1 MIGTE
6 DVLGLRERKKL
17 ATRAALSWAALTL
30 ATERGVEN
38 VLVEDIAAKAN
49 VSPRTFNNY
58 FSSKEEAICAIS
70 TDRIAGIVAA
80 FRARPA
86 DEPLWDS
93 LTAAMLTPYDLP
105 TDPPREFVARS
116 QLMMG
121 HPALQA
127 ETMRAQLTVQT
138 ALTDEVAAR
147 LRIDPNQDIY
157 PKLVVGVASAALHTA
172 LRHWAASPTSRPFL
186 PTLRAAL
193 DQVAQ
198 GLPEPRRSIT

>member
-1 MIGTE
+1 MT
-6 DVLGLRERKKL
+6 GLRERKKL
-17 ATRAALSWAALTL
+17 ETRAALSWAALNL
-30 ATERGVEN
+30 AVQRGLEN
-38 VLVEDIAAKAN
+38 VLVEDIVAKAN

-93 LTAAMLTPYDLP
+93 LTEAMLTPYDVP
-105 TDPPREFVARS
+105 VDPDREFVARS
-116 QLMMG
+116 QLMLR

-127 ETMRAQLTVQT
+127 ETMRAQLAVQE
-138 ALTDEVAAR
+138 ALTAEVAAR
-147 LRIDPNQDIY
+147 LNTEPSQDIY
-157 PKLVVGVASAALHTA
+157 PSLVVNVANAALHTA
-172 LRHWAASPTSRPFL
+172 LRHWAANPTDRPFL

-193 DQVAQ
+193 DQVAVNQ
-198 GLPEPRRSIT
+198 LGEHNA

>member
-1 MIGTE
+1 MA
-6 DVLGLRERKKL
+6 GLRERKKL
-17 ATRAALSWAALTL
+17 ATRAALSWAALTIAVEQGL
-30 ATERGVEN
+30 EN
-38 VLVEDIAAKAN
+38 VLVEDIAALAN

-86 DEPLWDS
+86 EEPLWDA

-105 TDPPREFVARS
+105 TDPPRDFVARS
-116 QLMMG
+116 QLVLR

-127 ETMRAQLTVQT
+127 ETMRAQLTVQD
-138 ALTDEVAAR
+138 ALTAEVASR
-147 LRIDPNQDIY
+147 LDVDPEHDSY
-157 PKLVVGVASAALHTA
+157 PALVVGVAGAALNTA
-172 LRHWAASPTSRPFL
+172 LRHWAASPADRPFL

-193 DQVAQ
+193 DQVAVSQ
-198 GLPEPRRSIT
+198 RGEHHE

>member
-1 MIGTE
+1 MTGTE
-6 DVLGLRERKKL
+6 DPLGLRERKKL

-38 VLVEDIAAKAN
+38 VLVEDIAAMAN

-58 FSSKEEAICAIS
+58 FSSKEEAICAIR

-86 DEPLWDS
+86 DEPLWDA
-93 LTAAMLTPYDLP
+93 LTAAMLTPYDVP

-116 QLMMG
+116 QLMLR

-127 ETMRAQLTVQT
+127 ETMRAQLAVQV
-138 ALTDEVAAR
+138 ALTNEVAAR
-147 LRIDPNQDIY
+147 IGVDPEQDIY
-157 PKLVVGVASAALHTA
+157 PELLVGVASAALHAA

-193 DQVAQ
+193 DQIK
-198 GLPEPRRSIT
+198 PTRSER